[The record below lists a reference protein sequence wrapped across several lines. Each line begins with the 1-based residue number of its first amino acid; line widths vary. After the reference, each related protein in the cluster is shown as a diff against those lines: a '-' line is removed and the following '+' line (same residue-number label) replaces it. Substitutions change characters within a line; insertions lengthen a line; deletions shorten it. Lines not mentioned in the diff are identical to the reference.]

1 MDLVFKEGQEM
12 KEFLSQNKQIFEDM
26 LLAEAVNVR
35 EKIKEIHLIG
45 NINLL
50 LNAHRLVL
58 YVVENREQ
66 ELIAFAKQE
75 GILWA
80 KYSLTLEFK
89 LEWVQAIRRTL
100 WNFLYHYDHIQGKHV
115 TREEFYAM
123 EKRINELVDQFLNNF
138 FISYSAYKDKLI
150 ESQKKLVHNLS
161 VPIIPISPSICIL
174 PLIGEIDA
182 YRAKIIEEKVLMEI
196 GNLHIQTLIMDLSG
210 VLQME
215 MEVAHHL
222 LRIFDGISMMGCST
236 IITGLRPEVVRKMI
250 NEGISF
256 KDRAEMKGTLQ
267 QALKNYLAM

>member
-1 MDLVFKEGQEM
+1 MDLIFTEGQDM
-12 KEFLSQNKQIFEDM
+12 KEFLSQNKQIFEEM

-35 EKIKEIHLIG
+35 EKIKEIQLIG

-58 YVVENREQ
+58 YVVEHREQ

-75 GILWA
+75 GIIWA

-100 WNFLYHYDHIQGKHV
+100 WNFLYYYDQFQGKHV

-182 YRAKIIEEKVLMEI
+182 YRATTIEEKVLMEI

-222 LRIFDGISMMGCST
+222 FKIFDGISMMGCST

-267 QALKNYLAM
+267 QALKKYLTT